1 MICQWGLI
9 ECGGT
14 YLICDTGQSS
24 ILGGHTFCGSC
35 AFTKFSIDFKEV
47 EGDER
52 RARVPICPMCK
63 GEVKELVMANH
74 ERLIFV
80 VVDNES
86 NTIDDIGV
94 GGDAE
99 PVIVADDDDE
109 RVVIVLDE

>member
-1 MICQWGLI
+1 MDPLP
-9 ECGGT
+9 GT

-35 AFTKFSIDFKEV
+35 AFTKFSIDLKEV

-74 ERLIFV
+74 ERVIFV

-86 NTIDDIGV
+86 ITIDDIGV

-109 RVVIVLDE
+109 HVVIVLDE